1 MQPKENLKVRE
12 KVQVIDMKIN
22 VTVILVSN
30 ALRVASLFSLTT
42 KKKKRE
48 RKCKDHKCKQKQ
60 EILKCNLTGW
70 EIYVSFHQT
79 SISSS
84 KCVSNTLF

>member
-42 KKKKRE
+42 KKKKERE
-48 RKCKDHKCKQKQ
+48 KM
-60 EILKCNLTGW
+60 
-70 EIYVSFHQT
+70 
-79 SISSS
+79 
-84 KCVSNTLF
+84 

>member
-48 RKCKDHKCKQKQ
+48 RENVK
-60 EILKCNLTGW
+60 IINANR
-70 EIYVSFHQT
+70 
-79 SISSS
+79 S
-84 KCVSNTLF
+84 KRF

>member
-1 MQPKENLKVRE
+1 MQPKENLKIRE

-30 ALRVASLFSLTT
+30 ALKVASLFSLTT

-48 RKCKDHKCKQKQ
+48 NVKIINANR
-60 EILKCNLTGW
+60 
-70 EIYVSFHQT
+70 
-79 SISSS
+79 S
-84 KCVSNTLF
+84 KRF